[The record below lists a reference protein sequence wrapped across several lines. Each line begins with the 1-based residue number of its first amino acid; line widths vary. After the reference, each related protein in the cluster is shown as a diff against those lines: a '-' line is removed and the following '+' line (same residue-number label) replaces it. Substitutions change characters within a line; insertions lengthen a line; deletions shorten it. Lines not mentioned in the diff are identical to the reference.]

1 MNDTQILHAL
11 NAATREERLAT
22 LRALRPQL
30 AFPQMED
37 HINNHIHTTFSFSP
51 YSPTAAAWKARAER
65 LCTAGIID
73 HDSLGGNRE
82 FLEACK
88 IVGIGGTNGVECRV
102 SMAGTP
108 YEHVKINNPDQEG
121 NAYILLHAVPQERIE
136 EVDAFFAPRRE
147 KRNERN
153 RAMIARLNAVL
164 AGTGIMVDFENDV
177 LPLSQA
183 AHGGTVTERH
193 LSSALA
199 HKLEA
204 AFGRGERLVTFLRQ
218 TLDKPVSPKQ
228 EAMLSDA
235 QNPYFHYD
243 LIGWIKAELI
253 SSFYLPATEECP
265 PVGDVIALAERTG
278 AIAAYSYLGD
288 VGDSVTGDKRAQ
300 KFEDEFLDGLMDTVA
315 DLGFRAIAY
324 MPTRNTPAQIERLRA
339 LIARHGFMPICGE
352 DINQPRQKFICEA
365 MRGGKFGELR
375 EATWAM
381 IAHEREEDGLFS
393 AEAKRKWPDLT
404 ERVAAF
410 AERGRAYV
418 AREAQ

>member
-1 MNDTQILHAL
+1 MSDTLALL
-11 NAATREERLAT
+11 NAAAAAERLEN
-22 LRALRPQL
+22 LRRLDP
-30 AFPQMED
+30 AFAPMED

-51 YSPTAAAWKARAER
+51 YSPTAAAWKARAEK

-108 YEHVKINNPDQEG
+108 FEHVRVNNPDQVG
-121 NAYILLHAVPQERIE
+121 NAYILLHAVPQSRIE
-136 EVDAFFAPRRE
+136 EVDEFFAPRRE
-147 KRNERN
+147 KRNVRN
-153 RAMIARLNAVL
+153 RAMIDRLNALLV
-164 AGTGIMVDFENDV
+164 GTGVSVDFDRDV
-177 LPLSQA
+177 LPISQYA
-183 AHGGTVTERH
+183 NRGTVTERH

-199 HKLEA
+199 LKLEQT
-204 AFGRGERLVTFLRQ
+204 FGRGEALIRFLRD
-218 TLDKPVSPKQ
+218 TLGKPVSAKQ

-235 QNPYFHYD
+235 ENPYFHYD

-253 SSFYLPATEECP
+253 PAFYIPATDECA
-265 PVGDVIALAERTG
+265 PVSEVIALANRVG
-278 AIAAYSYLGD
+278 AISAYSYLGD
-288 VGDSVTGDKRAQ
+288 VGSSVTGDKRAQ
-300 KFEDEFLDGLMDTVA
+300 KFEDDFLDELMDTVA
-315 DLGFRAIAY
+315 DLGFKAIAY
-324 MPTRNTPAQIERLRA
+324 MPTRNTPAQQERLRA

-365 MRGGKFGELR
+365 MLGGRFGELR

-381 IAHEREEDGLFS
+381 IAHEREENGLFS
-393 AEAKRKWPDLT
+393 AEAVRKWPDLT

-410 AERGRAYV
+410 AERGRAYA
-418 AREAQ
+418 ARECGR